1 MLDQLSD
8 TETVQRPK
16 SADKPGVAKS
26 ADVEDTVRH
35 LTQTDLEAYANGRLP
50 SSRQDF
56 CRTHLETCDA
66 CRAELEDVRTYQTG
80 FSSIQRSDAGQRVPD
95 RRKRRRNSPA
105 LPLLAAATVV
115 VVAGV
120 STVVWWHH
128 KGPWTNK
135 SPPVASNPTTPTAT
149 PPAVSAPS
157 PVTHLASALPA
168 EARPVASDSIQ
179 HGKVASPP
187 VVVSR
192 PRERASS
199 ATQATFA
206 LLGPIGKTTLET
218 HPEFTW
224 QALPRA
230 IGYTVEIVDTGLHPV
245 LHSPGL
251 RGTNWRPKHALR
263 PGETYFWQVT
273 ATLHGGAKVAASQ
286 PSLSETALKI
296 AVPKLTDDMERFKQ
310 GHLDAHLVLAAMYAQ
325 SGMHNESAEELK
337 KVAPGDPG
345 YNMARVMLKNLP
357 TIEPPTA
364 PQQSTP
370 P

>member
-1 MLDQLSD
+1 VLDQLSD

-16 SADKPGVAKS
+16 SADKPGIARS
-26 ADVEDTVRH
+26 ADVEETVRH
-35 LTQTDLEAYANGRLP
+35 LPQTDLEAYANGRLP
-50 SSRQDF
+50 SARLDF

-66 CRAELEDVRTYQTG
+66 CRAELEDVRTYQTS
-80 FSSIQRSDAGQRVPD
+80 FSSIQRSDASQRVPD
-95 RRKRRRNSPA
+95 RRKRRRSSPA

-128 KGPWTNK
+128 KGPWTNRT
-135 SPPVASNPTTPTAT
+135 PPVASNPTPPMTTPPVVSAQTPPTT
-149 PPAVSAPS
+149 PPADVR
-157 PVTHLASALPA
+157 PA
-168 EARPVASDSIQ
+168 ASDGIQ
-179 HGKVASPP
+179 HGKLPP
-187 VVVSR
+187 PPSAVNR
-192 PRERASS
+192 PRERAAST
-199 ATQATFA
+199 AQATFA
-206 LLGPIGKTTLET
+206 LSGPIGKTTLET
-218 HPEFTW
+218 RPEFTW
-224 QALPRA
+224 QALPGA

-251 RGTNWRPKHALR
+251 RGTNWRPKHPLR

-345 YNMARVMLKNLP
+345 YNMARAMLKTLP
-357 TIEPPTA
+357 AIEPPATA
-364 PQQSTP
+364 PQSP
-370 P
+370 HP

>member
-16 SADKPGVAKS
+16 SLDKPGVAKS
-26 ADVEDTVRH
+26 IDVEDSVRH
-35 LTQTDLEAYANGRLP
+35 LPQTDLEAYANGRLP
-50 SSRQDF
+50 SARLDF
-56 CRTHLETCDA
+56 CRTHLESCDA
-66 CRAELEDVRTYQTG
+66 CRAELEDIRTYQTNLPG
-80 FSSIQRSDAGQRVPD
+80 IQRSDTSMRGPG
-95 RRKRRRNSPA
+95 RKRRRNSPA

-128 KGPWTNK
+128 KSSGANK
-135 SPPVASNPTTPTAT
+135 TPAVASNPTPPAAT
-149 PPAVSAPS
+149 PPVVTAQT
-157 PVTHLASALPA
+157 PVTHVAAALPA
-168 EARPVASDSIQ
+168 DVRPAAADTIQ
-179 HGKVASPP
+179 HGKVPP
-187 VVVSR
+187 PTAVTR

-199 ATQATFA
+199 AAQPTFA

-218 HPEFTW
+218 RPEFTW
-224 QALPRA
+224 QPLPGA

-251 RGTNWRPKHALR
+251 RGTNWRPRHPLR

-337 KVAPGDPG
+337 KIAPGDPG
-345 YNMARVMLKNLP
+345 YNLARVMLKSLP
-357 TIEPPTA
+357 AIEPPAA
-364 PQQSTP
+364 PQQP
-370 P
+370 GQP

>member
-16 SADKPGVAKS
+16 PVDKPGVAKS
-26 ADVEDTVRH
+26 TDAEDSVRH
-35 LTQTDLEAYANGRLP
+35 VAQTDLEAYANGRLP
-50 SSRQDF
+50 LARLDF
-56 CRTHLETCDA
+56 CRTHLESCDA
-66 CRAELEDVRTYQTG
+66 CRAELEDIRTSQ
-80 FSSIQRSDAGQRVPD
+80 SSLAGIQRSSASQRVPD
-95 RRKRRRNSPA
+95 RRKRRSNSPA
-105 LPLLAAATVV
+105 LPLLAAATVI

-128 KGPWTNK
+128 KSPWTSK
-135 SPPVASNPTTPTAT
+135 TPPVASNPTPPTAT
-149 PPAVSAPS
+149 PAAVNAQT

-168 EARPVASDSIQ
+168 DVRPAASDSIP
-179 HGKVASPP
+179 HGKVPP
-187 VVVSR
+187 PTAVTR
-192 PRERASS
+192 PRERAAS
-199 ATQATFA
+199 AAQPTFA

-218 HPEFTW
+218 RPEFTW
-224 QALPRA
+224 QPLRGA

-251 RGTNWRPKHALR
+251 RGTNWRPHHPLR
-263 PGETYFWQVT
+263 AGETYFWQVT

-296 AVPKLTDDMERFKQ
+296 AVPKLTDDMEHFKQ

-337 KVAPGDPG
+337 KIAPGDPG
-345 YNMARVMLKNLP
+345 YNLARAMLKSLP
-357 TIEPPTA
+357 AIEPPAA
-364 PQQSTP
+364 PQQP
-370 P
+370 